1 MKLTLTYAHHF
12 LSRALAQS
20 LLASGH
26 ELQLLTPP
34 ALMPESAFW
43 AAHMPVIPCD
53 FSSSVLL
60 KKHLHAQDVV
70 LNLHGAASSDE
81 DPVSQSLSVFH
92 GALQNDVRVLHFS
105 SHQVYGTPLY
115 VPLDE
120 HHPLMGSDSRTQA
133 SIATDMLAKSF
144 AQSFDLPVVTVRLFP
159 IVGDEELLRLLHE
172 VGSEQTVT
180 EGSTR
185 PTPQYLDLLREV
197 DALQAIHL
205 MLQRHDYHGQVF
217 NLASGSLISTHFLK
231 KIAAPYQQ
239 VIQEQVQ
246 KYEQDLHNHR
256 LDYPRLFKRWH
267 GRQGDTDA
275 LNQWIPWQVQHT
287 TPEALKI
294 WLRLHLQS

>member
-20 LLASGH
+20 LLAAGH

-34 ALMPESAFW
+34 ALMPESSFW
-43 AAHMPVIPCD
+43 SAHMPVIPCD

-70 LNLHGAASSDE
+70 LNLHGAASMDE

-120 HHPLMGSDSRTQA
+120 QHPLMGSDPRTQA

-144 AQSFDLPVVTVRLFP
+144 AQSFDLPVMTVRLFP
-159 IVGDEELLRLLHE
+159 ILGDEELLRLLQH
-172 VGSEQTVT
+172 VT
-180 EGSTR
+180 PQPGQERS
-185 PTPQYLDLLREV
+185 PQYLDLLREV
-197 DALQAIHL
+197 DALQAIHQL
-205 MLQRHDYHGQVF
+205 LHYPHYQGQVL
-217 NLASGSLISTHFLK
+217 NLASGSLISTHFLQ
-231 KIAAPYQQ
+231 KIAAPYQTAIAEH
-239 VIQEQVQ
+239 V
-246 KYEQDLHNHR
+246 HR
-256 LDYPRLFKRWH
+256 YAQTVTHTLLDYNVLLKRWH

-275 LNQWIPWQVQHT
+275 LRQFIPWQVQHT

-294 WLRLHLQS
+294 WLRLHMQF

>member
-20 LLASGH
+20 LLAAGH

-34 ALMPESAFW
+34 ALMPESSFW
-43 AAHMPVIPCD
+43 SAHMPVIPCD

-60 KKHLHAQDVV
+60 KKHLHTQDVV
-70 LNLHGAASSDE
+70 LNLHGAASMDE

-120 HHPLMGSDSRTQA
+120 QHPLMGSDARTQA

-144 AQSFDLPVVTVRLFP
+144 AQSFDLPVITVRLFP
-159 IVGDEELLRLLHE
+159 ILDDEELLCLLHHI
-172 VGSEQTVT
+172 
-180 EGSTR
+180 
-185 PTPQYLDLLREV
+185 TPQSDPEHATQYLDLLREV
-197 DALQAIHL
+197 DALQAIHQFL
-205 MLQRHDYHGQVF
+205 HHPNYQGQVF
-217 NLASGSLISTHFLK
+217 NLASGSLISTRFLQ
-231 KIAAPYQQ
+231 KIAAPYQTAIRQQ
-239 VIQEQVQ
+239 VAQ
-246 KYEQDLHNHR
+246 YAQDLQHPR
-256 LDYPRLFKRWH
+256 LDYARLLKRWH
-267 GRQGDTDA
+267 GRQGDTEA
-275 LNQWIPWQVQHT
+275 LRRFIPWQVQHT

-294 WLRLHLQS
+294 WLRLHMQS